1 MTTDSALL
9 HHSTE
14 SLILATKRRFFPFKI
29 PNFHQQLRNYISTAD
44 PDKIYL
50 VADRVIYSIHISS
63 QKRETIAVIPFEPK
77 CLTAGYGWIGVG
89 GSDNGECAFVRIAD
103 QATRGDA
110 SILLS
115 SDVDSALPINLE
127 PPTSLSP
134 PWPSRGESEST
145 HQASRPHM
153 PEVQLH
159 KFGGSIV
166 NSVTVHRLPGADKG
180 FADEDIMILSNNDK
194 TVTIYSLTRSKVLK
208 VLHHPACMNYAIMS
222 PDSTLL
228 AAVGDETR
236 AYFYDVTCDFES
248 TVLTDNGEKLPAWDW
263 DLIRCIEMD
272 IGTRFDDGCC
282 FTVAFSPFSRL
293 CAIGSQ
299 SGVITVFDVATVRD
313 TAGEPDGKN
322 AITCNFNSS
331 RPCCNGGAVRCMA
344 FAPEP
349 WDLLVWL
356 EDKGRAGVADVRQDF
371 IRRQILNLDMN
382 DPDLQEVYTE
392 PILDDSEEL
401 ESDLDGRILAE
412 YRHGTDAPHRAI
424 LDSIERTSN
433 ERENG
438 ADNSPLRESLIQD
451 LTQRERLI
459 VEFLNTARWTSRVE
473 EGLTERRARVNAQPH
488 PMPRSQFQAST
499 EGTHRPSRPT
509 SPPHRSDAL
518 VDTFR
523 ENYLDHTGISGR
535 NLNTGRDNP
544 VTPPQGYP
552 EGNGTVIGTGAN
564 VGPQPSL
571 TLSWTAS
578 PSELQS
584 ATFLDRLH
592 AADPNTD
599 GPSSSNSEEG
609 LETRAHEP
617 LTRPSATTDRSGT
630 SRLTAS
636 DSRHELGRLSTS
648 ELRTNV
654 AAERLRRQRQI
665 INEAQHR
672 NSQREQRYRQQLLG
686 FEQTRSPRWI
696 RSVLNELPDRSL
708 GPGARD
714 QESGSTAGLGFGA
727 DGRTLYVA
735 TVDGIFEFQINTADR
750 KTFPIM
756 SYR

>member
-1 MTTDSALL
+1 MTTDSTL
-9 HHSTE
+9 
-14 SLILATKRRFFPFKI
+14 SLVHTRLY
-29 PNFHQQLRNYISTAD
+29 HQQLRNYISTAD
-44 PDKIYL
+44 PDRIYL

-89 GSDNGECAFVRIAD
+89 GSDNGECAFVRIANE
-103 QATRGDA
+103 AARGDTPVFQ
-110 SILLS
+110 S
-115 SDVDSALPINLE
+115 SDVDTALPINLE
-127 PPTSLSP
+127 PPTRLSS

-145 HQASRPHM
+145 RQASRPLM

-166 NSVTVHRLPGADKG
+166 NSVTIHRLPGADKG
-180 FADEDIMILSNNDK
+180 FADEDIMVLSNNDK

-208 VLHHPACMNYAIMS
+208 VLHHQACMNYAIMS

-228 AAVGDETR
+228 AAVGDETH
-236 AYFYDVTCDFES
+236 AYFYDVTCDLET
-248 TVLTDNGEKLPAWDW
+248 TVLTENGEKLPAWDW

-299 SGVITVFDVATVRD
+299 SGVITVFDVATVRNP
-313 TAGEPDGKN
+313 AGEPDGKN
-322 AITCNFNSS
+322 AIICSFNSS
-331 RPCCNGGAVRCMA
+331 RQCCNGGAVRCMA

-356 EDKGRAGVADVRQDF
+356 EDKGRAGVADVRQTF

-392 PILDDSEEL
+392 PVLDDSEEL
-401 ESDLDGRILAE
+401 EYDLDGRVLADS
-412 YRHGTDAPHRAI
+412 RHGTDATHRAI
-424 LDSIERTSN
+424 LDSIERASN
-433 ERENG
+433 ERGNG

-459 VEFLNTARWTSRVE
+459 VEFLNTARWTSRLE

-488 PMPRSQFQAST
+488 PVPRSHIQGST
-499 EGTHRPSRPT
+499 EGTHRSSRPT

-518 VDTFR
+518 IDTFR
-523 ENYLDHTGISGR
+523 ENYLSHTRIPNR
-535 NLNTGRDNP
+535 NLNAGRDNP
-544 VTPPQGYP
+544 VTLPQEYP
-552 EGNGTVIGTGAN
+552 EGNRTVIGTGSN

-571 TLSWTAS
+571 TLTWTAS
-578 PSELQS
+578 PSEFQS
-584 ATFLDRLH
+584 AAFLDRSH
-592 AADPNTD
+592 AADPNAD
-599 GPSSSNSEEG
+599 GPSSSNSEVGSES
-609 LETRAHEP
+609 RAHESP
-617 LTRPSATTDRSGT
+617 ARPSATIDHSSA

-636 DSRHELGRLSTS
+636 DSRHDLGRLSTS

-665 INEAQHR
+665 INEAQNR
-672 NSQREQRYRQQLLG
+672 NNQREQRYRQQLLG

-696 RSVLNELPDRSL
+696 RSVLNELPDRGL
-708 GPGARD
+708 GSGTRD
-714 QESGSTAGLGFGA
+714 LESGSTAGLGFGA
-727 DGRTLYVA
+727 DGRTL
-735 TVDGIFEFQINTADR
+735 
-750 KTFPIM
+750 
-756 SYR
+756 

>member
-1 MTTDSALL
+1 MTTDSALS

-14 SLILATKRRFFPFKI
+14 SLVLATKRRFFPFKI
-29 PNFHQQLRNYISTAD
+29 PNFHQQLRHYISTAD
-44 PDKIYL
+44 ADRIYL

-103 QATRGDA
+103 RTARGDT
-110 SILLS
+110 SVLPS

-127 PPTSLSP
+127 PPTRLSP
-134 PWPSRGESEST
+134 PWPSRGEPEST
-145 HQASRPHM
+145 RQALIPLM

-208 VLHHPACMNYAIMS
+208 VLPHQACMNYAIMS

-236 AYFYDVTCDFES
+236 AYFYDVTCDYE
-248 TVLTDNGEKLPAWDW
+248 TTIQTDNGEKLPAWDW

-313 TAGEPDGKN
+313 TEGEADGKN
-322 AITCNFNSS
+322 AIICNFNSS

-356 EDKGRAGVADVRQDF
+356 EDKGRAGVADVRQAF

-382 DPDLQEVYTE
+382 DPNLEEVYTE
-392 PILDDSEEL
+392 PILNDPEEL
-401 ESDLDGRILAE
+401 ESDLDGRVLAE
-412 YRHGTDAPHRAI
+412 SRHGTDATHRAI

-433 ERENG
+433 ERGNG
-438 ADNSPLRESLIQD
+438 ADHSPLRESLIQD

-459 VEFLNTARWTSRVE
+459 VEFLNTARWTSRLE
-473 EGLTERRARVNAQPH
+473 EGLTERRARVNASSH
-488 PMPRSQFQAST
+488 PTPRSQFQAST
-499 EGTHRPSRPT
+499 EGTRRPSRPT

-518 VDTFR
+518 IDTFR
-523 ENYLDHTGISGR
+523 ENYLGHAGISSR
-535 NLNTGRDNP
+535 NLNAGRDNH
-544 VTPPQGYP
+544 VTPPRGYP
-552 EGNGTVIGTGAN
+552 EGSRSVIGAN
-564 VGPQPSL
+564 VRPQPSL

-584 ATFLDRLH
+584 ATFLDHLH
-592 AADPNTD
+592 PVDRDAD
-599 GPSSSNSEEG
+599 GPSSSSSEEG
-609 LETRAHEP
+609 SDTRTHDP
-617 LTRPSATTDRSGT
+617 ITRPSATVDHSS

-636 DSRHELGRLSTS
+636 DSRHDLGRLSTS

-665 INEAQHR
+665 INEAQNR

-727 DGRTLYVA
+727 DGRTLYIA

-750 KTFPIM
+750 KTFPVM

>member
-1 MTTDSALL
+1 MTTDSAL
-9 HHSTE
+9 
-14 SLILATKRRFFPFKI
+14 SLVHTYLLA
-29 PNFHQQLRNYISTAD
+29 HQQLRNYISTAD
-44 PDKIYL
+44 PDRIYL

-63 QKRETIAVIPFEPK
+63 QKRETLAVIPFEPK

-89 GSDNGECAFVRIAD
+89 GSDNGECAFVRIAG
-103 QATRGDA
+103 QAARGDT
-110 SILLS
+110 SIRAS

-127 PPTSLSP
+127 PPTRLSP
-134 PWPSRGESEST
+134 PWPSGGASESS
-145 HQASRPHM
+145 HQASRPLM

-159 KFGGSIV
+159 RFGGSIV

-208 VLHHPACMNYAIMS
+208 VLTHQACMNYAVMS

-236 AYFYDVTCDFES
+236 AYFYGVTCDSET
-248 TVLTDNGEKLPAWDW
+248 TVLTDNGEKLPARDW
-263 DLIRCIEMD
+263 DLMRCIEMD

-313 TAGEPDGKN
+313 TAGEPGGKN
-322 AITCNFNSS
+322 AIICNFNSS
-331 RPCCNGGAVRCMA
+331 RQCCNGGAVRCMA

-349 WDLLVWL
+349 WDLLIWL
-356 EDKGRAGVADVRQDF
+356 EDKGRAGVADVRQAF

-401 ESDLDGRILAE
+401 GYDLDGRVLADP
-412 YRHGTDAPHRAI
+412 RHGTDATHRAI

-433 ERENG
+433 ERGNG

-459 VEFLNTARWTSRVE
+459 VEFLNTARWTSRLE
-473 EGLTERRARVNAQPH
+473 ENPTERRARVNAQPH
-488 PMPRSQFQAST
+488 LVPPSQLQAST
-499 EGTHRPSRPT
+499 EGNHRPSRPT
-509 SPPHRSDAL
+509 SPPHRTDAL
-518 VDTFR
+518 IDTFR
-523 ENYLDHTGISGR
+523 EHYLGHTGISGR
-535 NLNTGRDNP
+535 NLNSGRDNP
-544 VTPPQGYP
+544 VTLPQGYP
-552 EGNGTVIGTGAN
+552 EGNRTVIGTGAN
-564 VGPQPSL
+564 VQPSL

-584 ATFLDRLH
+584 STFLDRLH
-592 AADPNTD
+592 PADHD
-599 GPSSSNSEEG
+599 AEGPSSSNSEEG
-609 LETRAHEP
+609 SESRARES
-617 LTRPSATTDRSGT
+617 LARPSATVDHSSA

-636 DSRHELGRLSTS
+636 DSRHDLGRLSTS

-672 NSQREQRYRQQLLG
+672 NTQREQRYRQQLLG

-708 GPGARD
+708 GSGARD
-714 QESGSTAGLGFGA
+714 QETGSTAGLGFGA
-727 DGRTLYVA
+727 DGRTLYIA

>member
-1 MTTDSALL
+1 M
-9 HHSTE
+9 
-14 SLILATKRRFFPFKI
+14 
-29 PNFHQQLRNYISTAD
+29 
-44 PDKIYL
+44 
-50 VADRVIYSIHISS
+50 
-63 QKRETIAVIPFEPK
+63 
-77 CLTAGYGWIGVG
+77 CG
-89 GSDNGECAFVRIAD
+89 
-103 QATRGDA
+103 
-110 SILLS
+110 
-115 SDVDSALPINLE
+115 
-127 PPTSLSP
+127 
-134 PWPSRGESEST
+134 
-145 HQASRPHM
+145 
-153 PEVQLH
+153 
-159 KFGGSIV
+159 
-166 NSVTVHRLPGADKG
+166 
-180 FADEDIMILSNNDK
+180 SNNDK

-208 VLHHPACMNYAIMS
+208 VLSHQACMNYAVMS

-236 AYFYDVTCDFES
+236 AYFYDVTCDLET
-248 TVLTDNGEKLPAWDW
+248 TVLTDNGEKLPTWDW

-299 SGVITVFDVATVRD
+299 SGVITVFNVATVQD
-313 TAGEPDGKN
+313 TAGEPDSKS
-322 AITCNFNSS
+322 AIICSFNSS
-331 RPCCNGGAVRCMA
+331 RQCCNGGAVRCMA

-356 EDKGRAGVADVRQDF
+356 EDKGRAGVADVRQAF

-401 ESDLDGRILAE
+401 EYDLDGRVLADP
-412 YRHGTDAPHRAI
+412 RHGTDATHRAI

-433 ERENG
+433 EAGNG

-459 VEFLNTARWTSRVE
+459 VEFLNTARWTSRLE
-473 EGLTERRARVNAQPH
+473 ESLTERRARVNAQPH
-488 PMPRSQFQAST
+488 PVPPSQLQAST
-499 EGTHRPSRPT
+499 EGTHRPSRPA

-518 VDTFR
+518 IDTFR
-523 ENYLDHTGISGR
+523 EHYLGHTGISGR
-535 NLNTGRDNP
+535 NLNSRRDNP
-544 VTPPQGYP
+544 VTLPQGYP
-552 EGNGTVIGTGAN
+552 EGNRTVTGTGAN
-564 VGPQPSL
+564 AGPQPSL

-584 ATFLDRLH
+584 AAFLDRLH
-592 AADPNTD
+592 PANPNAD

-609 LETRAHEP
+609 SESRARES
-617 LTRPSATTDRSGT
+617 LARPSATIDHSSA
-630 SRLTAS
+630 SRLSAS
-636 DSRHELGRLSTS
+636 DSRHDLGRLSTS

-672 NSQREQRYRQQLLG
+672 NSLREQRYRQQLLG

-708 GPGARD
+708 GSGARD
-714 QESGSTAGLGFGA
+714 QETGSTAGLGFGA
-727 DGRTLYVA
+727 DGRTL
-735 TVDGIFEFQINTADR
+735 
-750 KTFPIM
+750 
-756 SYR
+756 